1 MLPDY
6 CKCCSVSPEM
16 GDWSILGRFLTEV
29 QNHSTVIGKIW
40 LTMLLIFRILLVAL
54 VGDAVYSDEQS
65 KFTCNTLQ
73 PGCNNV
79 CYDTFAP
86 VSHLRFWVFQ
96 IVLVSTPSIFYIV
109 YVLQKITKNGKLEDT
124 EVVPRPA
131 SSLDKDPP
139 VGGDK
144 ETIIED
150 PCICNN
156 EGWSL
161 PGGESE
167 ERSGMEDQMREVGKD
182 PTQLS
187 SQVLLIYIIH
197 VLLRSIMEILFLF
210 GQYYLFGFEVPHL
223 YRCETY
229 PCPNKTD
236 CFVSRATEKTI
247 FLNFMFSV
255 SLGCFILNIV
265 ELHYLGWIYIFRV
278 LFSACCICCRS
289 NGDTVRQVEL
299 YSENNPLLLELKHSI
314 NGRVALQN
322 ASTASRDKS
331 SSAPNQAPAISFET
345 DSTLEGGPKRSDD
358 EKEHTK
364 TRLQNVARMGR
375 GKKSWI
381 WIISSLN
388 SVNKI
393 NKFHPW

>member
-1 MLPDY
+1 
-6 CKCCSVSPEM
+6 M

-96 IVLVSTPSIFYIV
+96 IVLVSTPSIFYVV
-109 YVLQKITKNGKLEDT
+109 YVLQKITKDEKLDVKKVEGL
-124 EVVPRPA
+124 PRSSPA
-131 SSLDKDPP
+131 FKRDKHME
-139 VGGDK
+139 GDK
-144 ETIIED
+144 EATLESGSLYNTTYNIED
-150 PCICNN
+150 
-156 EGWSL
+156 WSSQ
-161 PGGESE
+161 EDECE
-167 ERSGMEDQMREVGKD
+167 EKSQLEEEMREVGKD

-187 SQVLLIYIIH
+187 SQVLLTYIIH
-197 VLLRSIMEILFLF
+197 VLLRSIMEIIFLI

-223 YRCETY
+223 FICETY
-229 PCPNKTD
+229 PCPTRTD

-265 ELHYLGWIYIFRV
+265 ELHYVGWIYIFRV
-278 LFSACCICCRS
+278 LFSACCTCFVS
-289 NGDTVRQVEL
+289 DGNPEVEL
-299 YSENNPLLLELKHSI
+299 YSDNNPLLLELKHSLH
-314 NGRVALQN
+314 GRVVLQTT
-322 ASTASRDKS
+322 STMSRDKS
-331 SSAPNQAPAISFET
+331 SGVLIQAPTISFET
-345 DSTLEGGPKRSDD
+345 DSTLECTPKRNTD

-364 TRLQNVARMGR
+364 TKQYNMVKIGR
-375 GKKSWI
+375 GKKSW
-381 WIISSLN
+381 L
-388 SVNKI
+388 
-393 NKFHPW
+393 

>member
-1 MLPDY
+1 
-6 CKCCSVSPEM
+6 M

-109 YVLQKITKNGKLEDT
+109 YVLQKITKNEKPEDDKKVQ
-124 EVVPRPA
+124 VVPR
-131 SSLDKDPP
+131 SSPSLERDR
-139 VGGDK
+139 GGDK
-144 ETIIED
+144 ETTLEAGD
-150 PCICNN
+150 PYNATYNN
-156 EGWSL
+156 EDWSSR
-161 PGGESE
+161 EEECE
-167 ERSGMEDQMREVGKD
+167 ERNQLEEDAREVWKD

-197 VLLRSIMEILFLF
+197 VLLRSIMEIIFLI

-223 YRCETY
+223 FRCETY
-229 PCPNKTD
+229 PCPNRTD

-278 LFSACCICCRS
+278 LLSACCTCCDSGR
-289 NGDTVRQVEL
+289 NPGARVDL
-299 YSENNPLLLELKHSI
+299 YSDNNPLLLELKHSLR
-314 NGRVALQN
+314 GRVVLQ
-322 ASTASRDKS
+322 TASPTSRDRS
-331 SSAPNQAPAISFET
+331 GGVPNQGPAISFET
-345 DSTLEGGPKRSDD
+345 DSTLECTSKRTPD
-358 EKEHTK
+358 EKDRSK
-364 TRLQNVARMGR
+364 TRLHNMAKTGR
-375 GKKSWI
+375 GKKSW
-381 WIISSLN
+381 L
-388 SVNKI
+388 
-393 NKFHPW
+393 

>member
-1 MLPDY
+1 
-6 CKCCSVSPEM
+6 M

-109 YVLQKITKNGKLEDT
+109 YVLQKITKNEKLDVKKVV
-124 EVVPRPA
+124 VVPRA
-131 SSLDKDPP
+131 ATLLEKEKHTA
-139 VGGDK
+139 GDK
-144 ETIIED
+144 EATLESGGLYNRVYTNEEWSSHED
-150 PCICNN
+150 EC
-156 EGWSL
+156 
-161 PGGESE
+161 E
-167 ERSGMEDQMREVGKD
+167 ERSQLDEEMRELGKD

-197 VLLRSIMEILFLF
+197 VLLRSIMEIIFLI

-223 YRCETY
+223 FRCETY
-229 PCPNKTD
+229 PCPTKTD

-278 LFSACCICCRS
+278 LFSACCTCCKS
-289 NGDTVRQVEL
+289 DQDPVRQVEL
-299 YSENNPLLLELKHSI
+299 YSDSNPLLLELKHSLR
-314 NGRVALQN
+314 GRVVLQ
-322 ASTASRDKS
+322 ATSAMSRDKS
-331 SSAPNQAPAISFET
+331 STVPGQAPAISFET
-345 DSTLEGGPKRSDD
+345 DSTLECTSKRNPD
-358 EKEHTK
+358 EKERTK
-364 TRLQNVARMGR
+364 TRLHNIAKMGKS
-375 GKKSWI
+375 KKSW
-381 WIISSLN
+381 L
-388 SVNKI
+388 
-393 NKFHPW
+393 

>member
-1 MLPDY
+1 
-6 CKCCSVSPEM
+6 M

-109 YVLQKITKNGKLEDT
+109 YVLQKITKNEKLEVKKVV
-124 EVVPRPA
+124 VVP
-131 SSLDKDPP
+131 SSQ
-139 VGGDK
+139 
-144 ETIIED
+144 ED
-150 PCICNN
+150 EC
-156 EGWSL
+156 
-161 PGGESE
+161 E
-167 ERSGMEDQMREVGKD
+167 ERSQLNEEMKEVGKD

-197 VLLRSIMEILFLF
+197 VLLRSIMELIFLI

-223 YRCETY
+223 FRCDTY
-229 PCPNKTD
+229 PCPNQTD

-278 LFSACCICCRS
+278 LFSACCTCCKSDR
-289 NGDTVRQVEL
+289 DPVRQVEL
-299 YSENNPLLLELKHSI
+299 YSDNNPLLLELKHSLR
-314 NGRVALQN
+314 GRVVLQ
-322 ASTASRDKS
+322 ATSAVSRDKS
-331 SSAPNQAPAISFET
+331 SSVPNQAPAISFET
-345 DSTLEGGPKRSDD
+345 DSTLECTSKRNLD
-358 EKEHTK
+358 EKERAK
-364 TRLQNVARMGR
+364 TRLHKMGR
-375 GKKSWI
+375 EIRKQLRKKT
-381 WIISSLN
+381 
-388 SVNKI
+388 
-393 NKFHPW
+393 F

>member
-1 MLPDY
+1 
-6 CKCCSVSPEM
+6 M

-109 YVLQKITKNGKLEDT
+109 YVLQKITKNEKVEVKKI
-124 EVVPRPA
+124 EVVPRSSPA
-131 SSLDKDPP
+131 LERVRHVEEVKESGVTYNTNEAWSSREGECEEKGQL
-139 VGGDK
+139 
-144 ETIIED
+144 EED
-150 PCICNN
+150 
-156 EGWSL
+156 
-161 PGGESE
+161 
-167 ERSGMEDQMREVGKD
+167 MKEVGKD

-197 VLLRSIMEILFLF
+197 VLLRSIMEIIFLI

-223 YRCETY
+223 FRCETY
-229 PCPNKTD
+229 PCPNRTD

-278 LFSACCICCRS
+278 LFSACCTCC
-289 NGDTVRQVEL
+289 DTNRDPMQVEL
-299 YSENNPLLLELKHSI
+299 YSDNNPLLLELKHSLR
-314 NGRVALQN
+314 GRVVLQ
-322 ASTASRDKS
+322 T
-331 SSAPNQAPAISFET
+331 SSATSCDKIGGVPNQGPAISFET
-345 DSTLEGGPKRSDD
+345 DSTLECTSKRNVD
-358 EKEHTK
+358 EKERAK
-364 TRLQNVARMGR
+364 TRQHNMAKIGR
-375 GKKSWI
+375 GKKSW
-381 WIISSLN
+381 L
-388 SVNKI
+388 
-393 NKFHPW
+393 

>member
-1 MLPDY
+1 MQIHL
-6 CKCCSVSPEM
+6 VSSTCFLEM

-109 YVLQKITKNGKLEDT
+109 YVLQKITKNAELEVKNV
-124 EVVPRPA
+124 EVVPRP
-131 SSLDKDPP
+131 SPSLERDKDID
-139 VGGDK
+139 GDR
-144 ETIIED
+144 ETTMEAGSH
-150 PCICNN
+150 CTCNN
-156 EGWSL
+156 EGWSSQ
-161 PGGESE
+161 EECE
-167 ERSGMEDQMREVGKD
+167 ERSKVEEEMKEVEKD
-182 PTQLS
+182 PTLLS

-197 VLLRSIMEILFLF
+197 VLLRSIMEILFLV

-223 YRCETY
+223 FRCETY
-229 PCPNKTD
+229 PCPNRTD

-289 NGDTVRQVEL
+289 NRDAVQQVEL
-299 YSENNPLLLELKHSI
+299 YSDNNPLLLELKHSLH
-314 NGRVALQN
+314 GRVVLQ
-322 ASTASRDKS
+322 TASIVSQDKGS
-331 SSAPNQAPAISFET
+331 DPNQAISFKT
-345 DSTLEGGPKRSDD
+345 DSTVECTSKRSPE
-358 EKEHTK
+358 EKGRTK
-364 TRLQNVARMGR
+364 TRLQNVDEVGR
-375 GKKSWI
+375 GKKSW
-381 WIISSLN
+381 L
-388 SVNKI
+388 
-393 NKFHPW
+393 